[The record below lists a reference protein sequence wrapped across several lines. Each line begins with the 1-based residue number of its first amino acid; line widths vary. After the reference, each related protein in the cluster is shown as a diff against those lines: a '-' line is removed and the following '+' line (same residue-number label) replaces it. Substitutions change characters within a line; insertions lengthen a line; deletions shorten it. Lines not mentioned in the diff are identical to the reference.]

1 MYRKQGDC
9 IGYENVAVVD
19 DKNPVGGL
27 YISAWNEEM
36 FFPCPTLKNV
46 WGTIKKMDI
55 FASQVHMLALQLQE
69 LVLQLETKVSYFISP
84 ASILL

>member
-1 MYRKQGDC
+1 MYRKQGDF
-9 IGYENVAVVD
+9 IGYENVSVVND
-19 DKNPVGGL
+19 NNPIGGL

-36 FFPCPTLKNV
+36 SCTCPTLKNV

-55 FASQVHMLALQLQE
+55 FSSQVHMLALQLQE